1 MQFLFILIYVL
12 LAGTVTVH
20 VLLTKSD
27 VRAALG
33 WIAVAWLSPIF
44 GALLYF
50 VFGINRVTRRALH
63 FAKLEHERGS
73 ATGPDARPPVP
84 PNIAALSAIVQRVT
98 ESPLIAGNA
107 VSVLRGG
114 DEAYPSMLAAIR
126 NARHSIALG
135 SYIFRDDSVGRSFI
149 GALIDA
155 HKRGVEVRVLIDGI
169 GSGYILSSPLRDLEA
184 AGIPAARFLHTW
196 VPWRMP
202 FLNMRNHKKLL
213 IVDGTVGF
221 AGGLN
226 IGADHSRWR
235 AAKDYVDGVQ
245 VRVEGPVTR
254 QLMDTFARDWSFTT
268 DEVLDKDAWWP
279 PIDAAGFV
287 SARGIH
293 SGPDADMYK
302 LETILGAALAQAQ
315 NRVRIVTLF
324 SSRTAS
330 PVRHRTGGSARGFRR
345 DSDSGAM
352 RLLLHG
358 LGDAGASALFQ
369 LATVYFTPSPFNHA
383 KLMTVDGQWCLIGS
397 SNWDTRSL
405 RLNFEFDLECYDS
418 AVTANVDA
426 LIEQKI
432 SQGRKVSPDEL
443 VSRPRWTQLRDAA
456 TRLLLPYL

>member
-1 MQFLFILIYVL
+1 MIYVL
-12 LAGTVTVH
+12 LAGAVTVH

-33 WIAVAWLSPIF
+33 WIAVGWLSPIF

-50 VFGINRVTRRALH
+50 VLGINRVTRRALH

-73 ATGPDARPPVP
+73 ATGPDAWPPVP

-126 NARHSIALG
+126 NARHSVALG
-135 SYIFRDDSVGRSFI
+135 SYIFRDDLVGRSFI

-184 AGIPAARFLHTW
+184 AGIPTARFLHTW

-221 AGGLN
+221 TGGLN
-226 IGADHSRWR
+226 VGADHSRWH

-245 VRVEGPVTR
+245 VRMEGPVTR

-268 DEVLDKDAWWP
+268 DEVLDKEAWWP
-279 PIDAAGFV
+279 PIEAAGLV
-287 SARGIH
+287 AARGIH

-315 NRVRIVTLF
+315 TRVRIVTPYFLPDQRLQF
-324 SSRTAS
+324 AIAQA
-330 PVRHRTGGSARGFRR
+330 GLRG
-345 DSDSGAM
+345 
-352 RLLLHG
+352 
-358 LGDAGASALFQ
+358 
-369 LATVYFTPSPFNHA
+369 
-383 KLMTVDGQWCLIGS
+383 
-397 SNWDTRSL
+397 
-405 RLNFEFDLECYDS
+405 
-418 AVTANVDA
+418 
-426 LIEQKI
+426 
-432 SQGRKVSPDEL
+432 VS
-443 VSRPRWTQLRDAA
+443 V
-456 TRLLLPYL
+456 